1 MADYLK
7 LLVPRQLVVSVVI
20 VVNCQDYGVYED
32 DKNDEKEGN
41 DKNDDKEE
49 EKEEGND

>member
-32 DKNDEKEGN
+32 DKNDEVFEQVRASKAH
-41 DKNDDKEE
+41 DRLS
-49 EKEEGND
+49 